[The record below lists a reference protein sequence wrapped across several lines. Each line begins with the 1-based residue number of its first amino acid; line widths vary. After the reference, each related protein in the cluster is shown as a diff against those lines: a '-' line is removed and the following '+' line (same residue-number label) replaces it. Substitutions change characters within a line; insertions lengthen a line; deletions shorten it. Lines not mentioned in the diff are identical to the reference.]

1 MQVNGG
7 VQVNGGLQVNGRQ
20 VNGGVKMNG
29 GVKVKVNGGL
39 QVNILQ
45 MVEELTIP
53 ETSLLP
59 AAPPYPQEQAITP
72 PSSLLPLPALRSGDP
87 RMHCPCTWTSCAAW
101 SAVGRTMKTS

>member
-1 MQVNGG
+1 MQVNG
-7 VQVNGGLQVNGRQ
+7 VRVNGGVQ

-59 AAPPYPQEQAITP
+59 AVPPHPQELTITLTTSSLPSGTDNHSALFPSAPP
-72 PSSLLPLPALRSGDP
+72 
-87 RMHCPCTWTSCAAW
+87 
-101 SAVGRTMKTS
+101 